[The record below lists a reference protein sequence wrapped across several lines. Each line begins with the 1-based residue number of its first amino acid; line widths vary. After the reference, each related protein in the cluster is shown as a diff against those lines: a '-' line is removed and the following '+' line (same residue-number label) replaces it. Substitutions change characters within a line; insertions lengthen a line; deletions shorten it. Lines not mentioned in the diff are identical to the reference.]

1 MYLLLRSGEIK
12 STLIG
17 PKQRR
22 IAYAELEAYVARKTS
37 GSAAPEQGAA

>member
-12 STLIG
+12 GTMIG

-22 IAYAELEAYVARKTS
+22 ISYAELEAYVARKTGEPQS
-37 GSAAPEQGAA
+37 EAGAA